1 MIEKTLFWWT
11 DSILTI
17 IKVRSIRGDFLSS
30 SFLTLICTSW
40 YILSY
45 SLFVCVFVSVSMCV
59 CVCACMF
66 VCIFYFLSMNDLI
79 SAVQICHLTILYGSV
94 FLSIPHT
101 LRQWNINNQIL
112 TIQNTKNVALKN
124 FHKSLFRIG
133 ERVQD
138 LSAHPV
144 VRSGGRNSW
153 SYV

>member
-1 MIEKTLFWWT
+1 MDRLYSHNHQSQIHK
-11 DSILTI
+11 
-17 IKVRSIRGDFLSS
+17 RGFPVFFLSHLNLYLAV
-30 SFLTLICTSW
+30 FP
-40 YILSY
+40 SY
-45 SLFVCVFVSVSMCV
+45 SLFVCLCV
-59 CVCACMF
+59 CVFVCVF

-144 VRSGGRNSW
+144 VRSGGRNS
-153 SYV
+153 